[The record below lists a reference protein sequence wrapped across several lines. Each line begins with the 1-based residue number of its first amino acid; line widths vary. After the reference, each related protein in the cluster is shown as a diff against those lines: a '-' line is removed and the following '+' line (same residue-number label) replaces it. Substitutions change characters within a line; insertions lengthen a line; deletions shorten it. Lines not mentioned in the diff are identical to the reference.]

1 MSDYTTWGGNDRV
14 EIRKQVIGG
23 ALLLLSS
30 AVLVGCGLENR
41 TAKAAT
47 VPTTKSGQHWSR
59 FDRKLAATQHTA
71 QKNRPALLASLKGLK
86 PFYSGTGAAYL
97 TPLPTK
103 LKDEAQRVN
112 TVLRGTIVQTDFATF
127 DHTAHT
133 VYTLFVT
140 AVYQGDSALR
150 GQEISV
156 LTAGGK
162 IKNADLY
169 AQHQQKSLIP
179 PDQKLTAAELQE
191 NTLVRTDGFDP
202 AAPGDEI
209 VATLTK
215 VHSNALNRAVYLT
228 ISPEWLFYRTAG
240 TQNFVMHAQPTAAEL
255 TAGQHG
261 TVVTPDMDSVKGR
274 IVADVQEMVATGRI
288 PE

>member
-1 MSDYTTWGGNDRV
+1 M

-59 FDRKLAATQHTA
+59 FDRKLAAAQHTA
-71 QKNRPALLASLKGLK
+71 QKNRPALLASIKGLK

-103 LKDEAQRVN
+103 LRDEAQRVN
-112 TVLRGTIVQTDFATF
+112 TVLRGTIVQTDFAAF

-140 AVYQGDSALR
+140 AVYQGDSALK
-150 GQEISV
+150 GQEIGV

-162 IKNADLY
+162 IKNSDLY
-169 AQHQQKSLIP
+169 AQRQQKSLIP

-191 NTLVRTDGFDP
+191 NTLVRADGFDP

-240 TQNFVMHAQPTAAEL
+240 TQNFVMHARPTAAEL

-261 TVVTPDMDSVKGR
+261 TVVTPDTDSVKGR

>member
-1 MSDYTTWGGNDRV
+1 MGGNDRV

-59 FDRKLAATQHTA
+59 FDRKLAAAQHTA

-97 TPLPTK
+97 ASLPTK

-112 TVLRGTIVQTDFATF
+112 TVLRGTIVQTDFAAF

-162 IKNADLY
+162 IKNTELD
-169 AQHQQKSLIP
+169 AQRQ
-179 PDQKLTAAELQE
+179 QKLTAAELQE
-191 NTLVRTDGFDP
+191 STLVRADGFDP

-261 TVVTPDMDSVKGR
+261 TVVTPDTDSVKGR

>member
-1 MSDYTTWGGNDRV
+1 M

-30 AVLVGCGLENR
+30 AVLVGCRLESR
-41 TAKAAT
+41 TSKAAT
-47 VPTTKSGQHWSR
+47 VPTAKSGQRWSH
-59 FDRKLAATQHTA
+59 FDRKLAAAQHTA
-71 QKNRPALLASLKGLK
+71 QKNRPAMLASIKGLK
-86 PFYSGTGAAYL
+86 PFYSETGAAYL
-97 TPLPTK
+97 ASLPTK

-112 TVLRGTIVQTDFATF
+112 TVLRGTIVQTDFAAF

-162 IKNADLY
+162 IKNTELD
-169 AQHQQKSLIP
+169 AQRQ
-179 PDQKLTAAELQE
+179 QKLTAAELQGS
-191 NTLVRTDGFDP
+191 TLVRADGFDP

-261 TVVTPDMDSVKGR
+261 TVVTPDTDSVKGR

>member
-1 MSDYTTWGGNDRV
+1 MGGNDRV

-59 FDRKLAATQHTA
+59 FDRKLAAAQHTA

-86 PFYSGTGAAYL
+86 PFYSGAAYL

-140 AVYQGDSALR
+140 AVYQGDSALK
-150 GQEISV
+150 GQEIGV

-162 IKNADLY
+162 IKNAELD
-169 AQHQQKSLIP
+169 AQRQ
-179 PDQKLTAAELQE
+179 QKLTAAELQGS
-191 NTLVRTDGFDP
+191 TLVRADGFDP

-240 TQNFVMHAQPTAAEL
+240 TQNFVMHAQPIAAEL

-261 TVVTPDMDSVKGR
+261 TVVTPDTDSVKGR

>member
-1 MSDYTTWGGNDRV
+1 MLAITRHGEDNDRV

-30 AVLVGCGLENR
+30 VVLVGRGLESR

-47 VPTTKSGQHWSR
+47 VPTTKSSQHWSR
-59 FDRKLAATQHTA
+59 FDRKLAAAQHTA
-71 QKNRPALLASLKGLK
+71 QKNRPVLLASIKGLK
-86 PFYSGTGAAYL
+86 SVYSGGTGAAYRA
-97 TPLPTK
+97 PLPTR

-112 TVLRGTIVQTDFATF
+112 AVLRGTIVQTDFATF
-127 DHTAHT
+127 DHMAHT

-140 AVYQGDSALR
+140 AVYQGDSTLK
-150 GQEISV
+150 GQEISI

-162 IKNADLY
+162 IKNTELD
-169 AQHQQKSLIP
+169 AQRQQKF
-179 PDQKLTAAELQE
+179 TAAELQAS
-191 NTLVRTDGFDP
+191 TLVRADGFDP

-215 VHSNALNRAVYLT
+215 VRSNALQRDVYLT

-240 TQNFVMHAQPTAAEL
+240 TQHFVMHAQPTAAEL
-255 TAGQHG
+255 TEGQSG
-261 TVVTPDMDSVKGR
+261 TVVMPDTNSVKGR
-274 IVADVQEMVATGRI
+274 IVAEVQEMVNTGRI
-288 PE
+288 LG

>member
-47 VPTTKSGQHWSR
+47 VPTAKSGQHWSR
-59 FDRKLAATQHTA
+59 FDRKLAAAQHTA

-97 TPLPTK
+97 ASLPTK

-112 TVLRGTIVQTDFATF
+112 TVLRGTIVQTDFAAF

-140 AVYQGDSALR
+140 AVYQGDSAFR

-162 IKNADLY
+162 IKNTELD
-169 AQHQQKSLIP
+169 AQRQ
-179 PDQKLTAAELQE
+179 QKLTAAELQE
-191 NTLVRTDGFDP
+191 STLVRADGFDP

-240 TQNFVMHAQPTAAEL
+240 TQNFVMHAQPTATEL

-261 TVVTPDMDSVKGR
+261 TVVTPDTDSVKGR
-274 IVADVQEMVATGRI
+274 IVADVQEMVETGRI

>member
-1 MSDYTTWGGNDRV
+1 MNDYTTWGGNDRV

-30 AVLVGCGLENR
+30 AVLVGCGLESR

-59 FDRKLAATQHTA
+59 FDRKLAAAQHTA
-71 QKNRPALLASLKGLK
+71 QKNRPAMLASIKGLK

-97 TPLPTK
+97 ASLPTK

-112 TVLRGTIVQTDFATF
+112 TVLRGTIVQTVFAAF

-162 IKNADLY
+162 IKNTELD
-169 AQHQQKSLIP
+169 AQRQ
-179 PDQKLTAAELQE
+179 QKLTAAELQE
-191 NTLVRTDGFDP
+191 STLVRADGFDP

-240 TQNFVMHAQPTAAEL
+240 TQNFVMHARPTAAEL

>member
-30 AVLVGCGLENR
+30 AVLVGCGLESR
-41 TAKAAT
+41 TSKAAT
-47 VPTTKSGQHWSR
+47 VPTAKSGQRWSH
-59 FDRKLAATQHTA
+59 FDRKLAAAQHTA
-71 QKNRPALLASLKGLK
+71 QKNRPAMLASIKGLK
-86 PFYSGTGAAYL
+86 PFYSETGAAYL
-97 TPLPTK
+97 ASLPTK

-112 TVLRGTIVQTDFATF
+112 TVLRGTIVQTDFAAF

-162 IKNADLY
+162 IKNTELD
-169 AQHQQKSLIP
+169 AQRQ
-179 PDQKLTAAELQE
+179 QKLTAAELQE
-191 NTLVRTDGFDP
+191 STLVRPDGFDP

-261 TVVTPDMDSVKGR
+261 TVVTPDTDSVKGR